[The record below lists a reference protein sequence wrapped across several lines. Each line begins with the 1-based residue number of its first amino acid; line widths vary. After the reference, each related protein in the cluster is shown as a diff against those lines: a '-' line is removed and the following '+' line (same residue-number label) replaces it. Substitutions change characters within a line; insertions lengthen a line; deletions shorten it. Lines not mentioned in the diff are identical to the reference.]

1 MKKGEE
7 MEDLVLLLASYG
19 VTFGL
24 QQKAEFLRG
33 KHEFLD
39 KMLDCTYCTGF
50 HAGYLTYGLKKG
62 LDFAQTG
69 KFDATLSEGVTFA
82 FASSAFS
89 YLADSAGRYLE
100 SNSDPIEIEE
110 E

>member
-1 MKKGEE
+1 MKKGDG
-7 MEDLVLLLASYG
+7 MEDVILLLASYG
-19 VTFGL
+19 MTFGL

-33 KHEFLD
+33 KHQLLD

-50 HAGYLTYGLKKG
+50 HAGYLTYGMKKG
-62 LDFAQTG
+62 LELAQTG
-69 KFDATLSEGVTFA
+69 KLNVSIAEGVTFA

-100 SNSDPIEIEE
+100 SNSDPIEIEDE
-110 E
+110 